1 MLNRI
6 IHWASLTFVV
16 STIALL
22 AWTRVEAISDASNP
36 TWPELLLLCI
46 TVGTLPF
53 ALAKVVR
60 EGDFKTRRN
69 WALLIGLCV
78 VLVGLVF
85 VLTK

>member
-6 IHWASLTFVV
+6 IHWASLAFVV
-16 STIALL
+16 STLALL

-53 ALAKVVR
+53 ALAKVVG
-60 EGDFKTRRN
+60 ESDSKARRN
-69 WALLIGLCV
+69 WALLTGLCV

-85 VLTK
+85 LFTK